1 MITIVSDQEM
11 YTLEETQQE
20 MEIIDY
26 SYESNPVGSPES
38 YNSSLVTNE
47 EPRSRPAPYP
57 KRRPG
62 PAPKRRDSDMSPDEL
77 ARVDRRRTRNREA
90 AQRCRERRMKKVSDL
105 ESQVSKLT
113 DDKKALVIENEALL
127 KEIEQLKFQ
136 LTLKPTLKRET
147 TEVEKYPAIAQ
158 LEKLEVGSQ
167 NNAPKSAIALFTP
180 GGTFQLT
187 PLVQTTTMFNFPAV
201 PKTDLFETEQFEKV
215 LSAL

>member
-1 MITIVSDQEM
+1 M
-11 YTLEETQQE
+11 YSLEETQQE

-26 SYESNPVGSPES
+26 PYEATPVGSPES
-38 YNSSLVTNE
+38 YNSSLVTYE

-77 ARVDRRRTRNREA
+77 VRIDRRRTRNREA
-90 AQRCRERRMKKVSDL
+90 AQKVSDL
-105 ESQVSKLT
+105 ETQVSQLT

-136 LTLKPTLKRET
+136 LTLKPTVKRQT
-147 TEVEKYPAIAQ
+147 PEVEKYPAIAQ

>member
-1 MITIVSDQEM
+1 MITIMSDQEM

-26 SYESNPVGSPES
+26 PYEATPVGSPES
-38 YNSSLVTNE
+38 YNSSLVTYE

-62 PAPKRRDSDMSPDEL
+62 PAPKRRDSEMSPDEL

-90 AQRCRERRMKKVSDL
+90 AQKVFDL
-105 ESQVSKLT
+105 ETQVSQLT

-136 LTLKPTLKRET
+136 LT
-147 TEVEKYPAIAQ
+147 TEVEKYPVIAQ
-158 LEKLEVGSQ
+158 HLKTFSEKHSNFIDVPTKSLLTEKL
-167 NNAPKSAIALFTP
+167 
-180 GGTFQLT
+180 FQ
-187 PLVQTTTMFNFPAV
+187 
-201 PKTDLFETEQFEKV
+201 D
-215 LSAL
+215 

>member
-1 MITIVSDQEM
+1 M
-11 YTLEETQQE
+11 YSLEETQQE

-26 SYESNPVGSPES
+26 PYEATPVGSPES
-38 YNSSLVTNE
+38 YNSSLVTYE

-77 ARVDRRRTRNREA
+77 ARVVRRRTRNREA
-90 AQRCRERRMKKVSDL
+90 AQKVSDL
-105 ESQVSKLT
+105 ETQVSQLT

-136 LTLKPTLKRET
+136 LTLKPTVKRQT
-147 TEVEKYPAIAQ
+147 PEVEKYPAIAQ